1 MKASEFIKL
10 LQDKCG
16 EDDPIIEFYS
26 YEWMDD
32 LESLE
37 YQKRYFEDAC
47 RNNGVIRIKI
57 SR

>member
-1 MKASEFIKL
+1 MKVSEFIKL

-26 YEWMDD
+26 YEWTDD

-37 YQKRYFEDAC
+37 YQERYFEAVSK
-47 RNNGVIRIKI
+47 NNGVIRIEI